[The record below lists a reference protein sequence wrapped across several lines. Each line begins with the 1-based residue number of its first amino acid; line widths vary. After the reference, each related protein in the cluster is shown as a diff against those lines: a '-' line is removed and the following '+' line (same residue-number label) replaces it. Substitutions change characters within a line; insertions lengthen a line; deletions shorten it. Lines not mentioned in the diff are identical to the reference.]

1 MGKEKEEEKDLKELE
16 FCEKKEKFLKGG
28 GNKRF

>member
-16 FCEKKEKFLKGG
+16 FCEKEKFLKGG